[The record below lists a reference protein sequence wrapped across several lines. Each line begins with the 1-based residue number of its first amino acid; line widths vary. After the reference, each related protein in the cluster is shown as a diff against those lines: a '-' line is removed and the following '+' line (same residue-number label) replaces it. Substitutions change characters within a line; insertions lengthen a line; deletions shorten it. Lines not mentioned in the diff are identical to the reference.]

1 LALAPILLLHG
12 QPSRGATLGAVYR
25 WVDHT
30 AEVELAIEAG
40 GEREVFAD
48 ALTALAELHGAG
60 DRPGGGSGDGAGD
73 REDQRREVCAQAPD
87 RPALLAAWLEELL
100 FLAETEG
107 FVATRIVDLALT
119 ADRVDATVAGFI
131 GNPPPLVK
139 AVTYH
144 RLRFD
149 RHGSGYSAGVVLD
162 V

>member
-1 LALAPILLLHG
+1 M
-12 QPSRGATLGAVYR
+12 
-25 WVDHT
+25 DHT

-40 GEREVFAD
+40 GEREVFAE
-48 ALTALAELHGAG
+48 ALSALAELLGIDDRAGGDAGAG
-60 DRPGGGSGDGAGD
+60 GADHAGA

-87 RPALLAAWLEELL
+87 RPALLAAWLEELV

-119 ADRVDATVAGFI
+119 ADRVDATVAGFV

-139 AVTYH
+139 AITYH

-149 RHGSGYSAGVVLD
+149 RHGSGYIAGVVLD

>member
-1 LALAPILLLHG
+1 
-12 QPSRGATLGAVYR
+12 VYR

-30 AEVELAIEAG
+30 AEVELAIEAD
-40 GEREVFAD
+40 GEREVFAE

-60 DRPGGGSGDGAGD
+60 GGVGGGVGAGGGAGADAGDGGGGGADAGD
-73 REDQRREVCAQAPD
+73 RAGDDQWRKVSAQAPD

-107 FVATRIVDLALT
+107 FVATRIVELALT
-119 ADRVDATVAGFI
+119 VDRVDATVAGFI
-131 GNPPPLVK
+131 GRPPPLVK

-149 RHGSGYSAGVVLD
+149 RAGSGYTAGVVLD

>member
-1 LALAPILLLHG
+1 
-12 QPSRGATLGAVYR
+12 VYR

-40 GEREVFAD
+40 AEREVFAD
-48 ALTALAELHGAG
+48 ALTALGELLGI
-60 DRPGGGSGDGAGD
+60 DDGDGQ
-73 REDQRREVCAQAPD
+73 QRRVCVQAPD
-87 RPALLAAWLEELL
+87 RPALLAAWLEELV

-107 FVATRIVDLALT
+107 FVATRLVQLALIG
-119 ADRVDATVAGFI
+119 DRLDATVAGFI
-131 GNPPPLVK
+131 GSPLPLVK

-149 RHGSGYSAGVVLD
+149 RDGSGYVAGVVLD